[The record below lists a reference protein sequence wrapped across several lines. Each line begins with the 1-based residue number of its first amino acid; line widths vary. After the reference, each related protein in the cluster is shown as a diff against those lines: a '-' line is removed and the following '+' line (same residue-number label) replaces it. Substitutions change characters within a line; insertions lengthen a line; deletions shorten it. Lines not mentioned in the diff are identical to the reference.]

1 MFTQIP
7 LFICISLIVLSVC
20 HAQELVISSDDGPPH
35 MIQKTDEGIDIEIA
49 REVLQELGYSVT
61 IRYSSLARGKLDVE
75 RGHVDAVTPTFFEKD
90 RPGFYVSSPTVTYKP
105 TVFTL
110 KSSHHKINNILG
122 LAGHNIITFQGA
134 TGYFGPDFIE
144 VSKNSE
150 YRESYSMEKFPELLL
165 RGRYSAVV
173 LDYYIF
179 NYFYR
184 IDDKNR
190 DTSIFQAHP
199 IIPPVKASVG
209 FHDKNIRDQFNQK
222 LSEYL
227 NQKKDVRVIEK
238 YIGK

>member
-7 LFICISLIVLSVC
+7 LFIFISLFISSVC
-20 HAQELVISSDDGPPH
+20 HAQELVISSDDAPPH
-35 MIQKTDEGIDIEIA
+35 MIQETNGGIDIEIA
-49 REVLQELGYSVT
+49 REVLRELGYGVT

-75 RGHVDAVTPTFFEKD
+75 LGRIDAVTPTFYEKD

-110 KSSHHKINNILG
+110 KSSQHEINRILDLADHKV
-122 LAGHNIITFQGA
+122 ITFQGA
-134 TGYFGPDFIE
+134 TGYFGTDFIR
-144 VSKNSE
+144 VSKKSE

-173 LDYYIF
+173 VDYYIF

-184 IDDKNR
+184 INDKNR
-190 DTSIFQAHP
+190 DTSVFQTHAV
-199 IIPPVKASVG
+199 IPPVKACVG
-209 FHDKNIRDQFNQK
+209 FHDINIRDQFNRK

-227 NQKKDVRVIEK
+227 DQKRDLLIIEK
-238 YIGK
+238 YVGK

>member
-1 MFTQIP
+1 MFTKISI
-7 LFICISLIVLSVC
+7 FIFLTFILSSIC
-20 HAQELVISSDDGPPH
+20 HAQELVLSSDDGPPH
-35 MIQKTDEGIDIEIA
+35 MIRAIDGGIDIEIA

-75 RGHVDAVTPTFFEKD
+75 RGHIDAVTPTFLEKD

-110 KSSHHKINNILG
+110 KNNHHKIESILD
-122 LAGHNIITFQGA
+122 LTGHNIITFQGA
-134 TGYFGPDFIE
+134 TGYFGNDFIE

-150 YRESYSMEKFPELLL
+150 YRESYSMDKFPELLL

-184 IDDKNR
+184 INDKNR
-190 DTSIFQAHP
+190 DTSVFKIHSV
-199 IIPPVKASVG
+199 IPPVKASVG
-209 FHDKNIRDQFNQK
+209 FHNKTIRDQFNQK
-222 LSEYL
+222 LSEFL
-227 NQKKDVRVIEK
+227 HQKKDIRIIEK
-238 YIGK
+238 HIGK

>member
-1 MFTQIP
+1 M
-7 LFICISLIVLSVC
+7 
-20 HAQELVISSDDGPPH
+20 
-35 MIQKTDEGIDIEIA
+35 
-49 REVLQELGYSVT
+49 
-61 IRYSSLARGKLDVE
+61 RYSCLARGKLDVE
-75 RGHVDAVTPTFFEKD
+75 RGNVDAVTPTFFEKD

-110 KSSHHKINNILG
+110 KSSNHKINKILD
-122 LAGHNIITFQGA
+122 LEGHKIITFQGA
-134 TGYFGPDFIE
+134 TGYFGADFVG

-184 IDDKNR
+184 MNDKNR
-190 DTSIFQAHP
+190 DTSIFQIHSV
-199 IIPPVKASVG
+199 IPPVKACVG
-209 FHDKNIRDQFNQK
+209 FHDINIRDQFNQK
-222 LSEYL
+222 LAEYL
-227 NQKKDVRVIEK
+227 DQKRDALIIEK